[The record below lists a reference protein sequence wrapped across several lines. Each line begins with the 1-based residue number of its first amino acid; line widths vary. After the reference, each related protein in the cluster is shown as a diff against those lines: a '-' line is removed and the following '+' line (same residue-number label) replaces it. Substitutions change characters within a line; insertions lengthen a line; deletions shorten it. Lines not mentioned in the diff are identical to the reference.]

1 MLVLSFN
8 MVIFVVVIVVL
19 VRHLRRQSKN
29 RGKKAGTLQL
39 MLNITGVAFLFG
51 LTWLFGALTFVNRQ
65 NAFQILFA
73 LTNSFQGFMIFIFFC
88 VLNSDVR
95 LAWVRQVLGK
105 QLAQLKYRSSTKQTS
120 LRQGR
125 PEKSETV
132 ITEDITTLGAPTK
145 LVRTLTRKGM
155 HMNEV
160 VELKFDDKDVD
171 VPDPVFINTMAELA
185 ATDKALELRAST
197 KESDHETVVTENI
210 TTLGAPTKLVRTL
223 TRKGKHMNEAVELKF
238 DDEGGPDDLDI
249 PDPVFTEQI
258 NMLSGSVAWLKRTFS
273 RRRRHME
280 EVVELRFDEDKPT
293 GYDIKLNSSE
303 IASQS
308 ESGV

>member
-19 VRHLRRQSKN
+19 VRHLRRKSKN
-29 RGKKAGTLQL
+29 QGKKAGTLQL

-105 QLAQLKYRSSTKQTS
+105 QLAQLKYMSSTKQTS

-125 PEKSETV
+125 SEKSETV
-132 ITEDITTLGAPTK
+132 ITEDITTLGGHTK

-160 VELKFDDKDVD
+160 VQLKFDDKDLD
-171 VPDPVFINTMAELA
+171 VPDPVFINTMVELD

-197 KESDHETVVTENI
+197 EESETIVTEDI

-238 DDEGGPDDLDI
+238 DDEGGPDDLGI
-249 PDPVFTEQI
+249 PDPVYTEQI

-303 IASQS
+303 ITSQS